1 MHDSEPDTFP
11 SKSTREQFCE
21 ILEKIGVKAEVKQ
34 MDTDEVEKGDYY
46 SKYFSHSPAMVT
58 NHGCVKIKDSNID
71 VIQIIQK
78 G

>member
-1 MHDSEPDTFP
+1 MHDSEPDTF
-11 SKSTREQFCE
+11 SQKSTREQFCE
-21 ILEKIGVKAEVKQ
+21 ILEKIGVKAEAKQ

-58 NHGCVKIKDSNID
+58 NHGCVKIEDSNID